1 MLLEHCGT
9 FEKVCFRR
17 RSVQNLKKGHSEKM
31 VCFFLLSFSCFFF
44 FQLLR
49 TVLYPILRRFF
60 VFNDCLVYGKKI
72 SATSC
77 QYKGRINLGSAW
89 IRILQDTKKIKNV
102 FQVVDVEKTYTM
114 YADTKEEKEV
124 WVTKLQK
131 TIDELMNKFPELK
144 ETRKD
149 AKPARP
155 QTLFQ
160 PFTVNVDIFVV
171 AGDDEYGRFFALLFC
186 RDTFFSFFSTNKK
199 EANS

>member
-1 MLLEHCGT
+1 MFSTEICTKSQEGPFRKDGLL
-9 FEKVCFRR
+9 FSSF
-17 RSVQNLKKGHSEKM
+17 
-31 VCFFLLSFSCFFF
+31 FFLFFL

-49 TVLYPILRRFF
+49 TVLYSILRRFF

-124 WVTKLQK
+124 WVAKLQK

-186 RDTFFSFFSTNKK
+186 RDTFFSFFSKNKK